1 MKYYIFRL
9 KSCVPDRYSKQVPVK
24 DEYKPIYID
33 PTYSIPLFKLVYN
46 DSVITSH
53 HWEWGSLKIKGETG
67 NRMLSELLYDV
78 PPLYHLDEES
88 WKANKENIV
97 RYMKV
102 WAPFHQQAVQQEMTS
117 FKRLSHDHQV
127 QETTFGKDIR
137 VIANFSTHNF
147 TYKNETI
154 PAKSAAIYTG
164 NQKQVFHAAD
174 YANW

>member
-102 WAPFHQQAVQQEMTS
+102 WAPFHQQAVQQEMH
-117 FKRLSHDHQV
+117 FDM
-127 QETTFGKDIR
+127 FGIFFNNA
-137 VIANFSTHNF
+137 V
-147 TYKNETI
+147 
-154 PAKSAAIYTG
+154 
-164 NQKQVFHAAD
+164 
-174 YANW
+174 